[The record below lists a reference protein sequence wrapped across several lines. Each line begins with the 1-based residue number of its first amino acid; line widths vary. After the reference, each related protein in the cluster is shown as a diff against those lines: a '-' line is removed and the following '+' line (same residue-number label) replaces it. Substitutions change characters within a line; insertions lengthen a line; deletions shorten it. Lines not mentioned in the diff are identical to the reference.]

1 MSERFAAA
9 LQRLS
14 RVVGVQGALVVETE
28 AGVPVATELAMDV
41 DGGAVAALAASL
53 YRRASQAAA
62 TGGFE
67 NLDALQLEA
76 GDGHV
81 IVAGAGDVLVIAVAA
96 RDAHLGLV
104 RVEAQRAAESL
115 Q

>member
-1 MSERFAAA
+1 
-9 LQRLS
+9 
-14 RVVGVQGALVVETE
+14 
-28 AGVPVATELAMDV
+28 
-41 DGGAVAALAASL
+41 
-53 YRRASQAAA
+53 
-62 TGGFE
+62 
-67 NLDALQLEA
+67 LQLEA
-76 GDGHV
+76 EDGHV